1 MRGGVY
7 CARNVAVEM
16 VCERCEE
23 ERDFAVS
30 GNGVYGG
37 GGPRAVAVGLRGPTM
52 GGLEGVKRKGRFGKD
67 AVVSEDA
74 RLRVSVLLLPD
85 EHVRLLSVRRVALEF
100 GTIGKE
106 GEVPPRG

>member
-1 MRGGVY
+1 
-7 CARNVAVEM
+7 M

-37 GGPRAVAVGLRGPTM
+37 GGPRAVVVGLRGPTM
-52 GGLEGVKRKGRFGKD
+52 GGLEGVKRKGRFEKD
-67 AVVSEDA
+67 AAVAEDA

-85 EHVRLLSVRRVALEF
+85 EHVRFLSVRGVALEF
-100 GTIGKE
+100 GAIGE
-106 GEVPPRG
+106 GEEDEVPPRG